1 MRYFWALKRVHIRQ
15 SALGIASVVAAV
27 SLMPVQNVHSA
38 DNFITVGTGAMV
50 GVYYPV
56 GQAICRF
63 VNAGRKEHGHRCAVK
78 STAGSVS
85 NANAVLAGELTIGL
99 AQGEVQF
106 YALNGVEMFKEKQP
120 KLRAMFALYPE
131 VFTLV
136 ARQDAN
142 IRSFTDLKGKRLSV
156 GEVGSGTR
164 MALARALPATGL
176 SREDLGAG
184 PELKPMEMAPALCDN
199 KIDAFVYV
207 AGHPNAIFHEAA
219 NSCASRVVGVD
230 GPGIDR
236 LVREN
241 PYYVKANV
249 PGGLYK
255 GTSDPQPSFAMLATV
270 VASVDLPE
278 QTAYVITKAVFD
290 NLEEF
295 KTLHPALAK
304 VTREKMLEGNVAPFH
319 PGALKY
325 FKEKGLQP

>member
-1 MRYFWALKRVHIRQ
+1 MRIDSTLAAAAIV
-15 SALGIASVVAAV
+15 AV
-27 SLMPVQNVHSA
+27 SLFLPAQGAHSA
-38 DNFITVGTGAMV
+38 DNFITVGTGSMV

-63 VNAGRKEHGHRCAVK
+63 VNAGRKEHGQRCAVK

-85 NANAVLAGELTIGL
+85 NANAVLAGELAIGL

-106 YALNGVEMFKEKQP
+106 FAVNGVETFKEKQP
-120 KLRAMFALYPE
+120 RLRALFALYPE

-142 IRSFTDLKGKRLSV
+142 IRSFADLKGKRVSV

-164 MALARALPATGL
+164 MALARVLPATGL
-176 SREDLGAG
+176 GKEDLGAG
-184 PELKPMEMAPALCDN
+184 PELKPMEMAPALCEG

-219 NSCASRVVGVD
+219 NSCASRIVGVD

-236 LVREN
+236 LVKEN
-241 PYYVKANV
+241 PYYVKATI
-249 PGGLYK
+249 PGGIYK
-255 GTSDPQPSFAMLATV
+255 GTGDPQPSFAMLATV
-270 VASVDLPE
+270 VASADLPE

-290 NLEEF
+290 NFDEF
-295 KTLHPALAK
+295 KTLHPALANVK
-304 VTREKMLEGNVAPFH
+304 REQMLEGNVAPFH

-325 FKEKGLQP
+325 FREKGLMK